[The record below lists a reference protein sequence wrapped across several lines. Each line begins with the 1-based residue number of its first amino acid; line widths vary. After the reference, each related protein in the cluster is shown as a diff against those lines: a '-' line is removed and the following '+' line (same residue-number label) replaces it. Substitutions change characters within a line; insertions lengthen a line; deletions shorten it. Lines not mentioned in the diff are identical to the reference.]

1 MSLNPSSIFF
11 ASCDATPDAKF
22 SLNINAFNGN
32 TTNFNRCP
40 APKSSALVVPI
51 MPVQPREL
59 PPSFSGTSSKTSGL
73 VRPM

>member
-1 MSLNPSSIFF
+1 MSLNPSSAFY
-11 ASCDATPDAKF
+11 ASCDVTPDAKLSF
-22 SLNINAFNGN
+22 NINAFIGN

-51 MPVQPREL
+51 MPVQQREL
-59 PPSFSGTSSKTSGL
+59 PPSFSGTSIKTGGL

>member
-1 MSLNPSSIFF
+1 MSLNPAFSS
-11 ASCDATPDAKF
+11 ASACAPDAKF

-40 APKSSALVVPI
+40 VPKSLALP
-51 MPVQPREL
+51 MPTPVQPRQL
-59 PPSFSGTSSKTSGL
+59 PSTSPLGSSNKPYL

>member
-1 MSLNPSSIFF
+1 MSLNPTFSSDCS
-11 ASCDATPDAKF
+11 AVSSAPDAKF

-40 APKSSALVVPI
+40 APKPKSMTVT
-51 MPVQPREL
+51 PVQPRES
-59 PPSFSGTSSKTSGL
+59 PIPTFSNTFRPAGS

>member
-1 MSLNPSSIFF
+1 MSLNPAFSS
-11 ASCDATPDAKF
+11 ACACACAPDAKF

-40 APKSSALVVPI
+40 APKSLP

-59 PPSFSGTSSKTSGL
+59 PSTSHVGSSVRPYL

>member
-1 MSLNPSSIFF
+1 MSLNPTFSSDFSA
-11 ASCDATPDAKF
+11 ASSAPDAKF

-40 APKSSALVVPI
+40 APKPKSMTVT
-51 MPVQPREL
+51 PVQPRESPI
-59 PPSFSGTSSKTSGL
+59 PPFSNTFRPAGS

>member
-1 MSLNPSSIFF
+1 MSLNPAFSS
-11 ASCDATPDAKF
+11 ASASAPDAKF

-40 APKSSALVVPI
+40 APKSVP

-59 PPSFSGTSSKTSGL
+59 PSTSHVGSSVRPYL